1 MFVYYIATRGANI
14 HSICVLSMRQLI
26 TQNNEYDSPNS
37 APYISKSNG
46 MITDHN
52 FINFRDKTIENHL
65 NTILK

>member
-46 MITDHN
+46 HDN
-52 FINFRDKTIENHL
+52 
-65 NTILK
+65 